1 MTSDSIARYLD
12 AVLGVS
18 GRDALAYDKSRS
30 ASRLRADFLDL
41 LQVCRSIVRYSFNSR
56 FVCTSSRAS
65 VLTLTRVFVRRQKYP
80 SLTVRDDVYFHND
93 GSESRLLYAD
103 GTIPIDYSGVRY
115 NIPVKMYAPTDF
127 PTAAPMCFVTPTS
140 EMIIKPN
147 HSIVDANGR
156 VNLGVARYGRWD
168 PRRSRLS
175 DCAALMSRVFSG
187 EPPLFS
193 RPSNAPRVV
202 HVNASGGMNAYAGDW
217 SGNAGGSTVGTTG
230 STANFA
236 QGAETRVPFSV
247 NVNRRTRVQDDV
259 WGGASSD
266 AHIHQ
271 QSRARE
277 SPPVDAE
284 SAKRLF
290 REAAISM
297 LTERAQNAFRQQR
310 DANSETVEKL
320 LSFQTELYTRH
331 INLEQEK
338 GATRSMCEQIER
350 DISLL
355 REETV
360 KMQSWL
366 DAHPDTDEPFDV
378 ESAFKGEDA
387 ASQQLIDAHAK
398 DLAIED
404 TLDALDDLHNDGKIP
419 FDEYMRCVNKL
430 CKDQFMARAEVLVVS
445 RMQQNRGITTGVSTR
460 RHEPSGGSPTF
471 QGVGVGS
478 AFLRPSSSSQ
488 TPNASARST
497 WLD

>member
-1 MTSDSIARYLD
+1 MPSRTINREAHRVCAQTFSIYFMCVVQSFVTRSTR
-12 AVLGVS
+12 VS
-18 GRDALAYDKSRS
+18 CVRPHA
-30 ASRLRADFLDL
+30 RADL
-41 LQVCRSIVRYSFNSR
+41 
-56 FVCTSSRAS
+56 
-65 VLTLTRVFVRRQKYP
+65 RVFVRRQKYP

-202 HVNASGGMNAYAGDW
+202 HVNASGSTNAYAGDW
-217 SGNAGGSTVGTTG
+217 SGNAGGSTVGTSG

-236 QGAETRVPFSV
+236 QGADTRVPFSV
-247 NVNRRTRVQDDV
+247 NVNRRTRVQDDI

-277 SPPVDAE
+277 APPVDAE

-378 ESAFKGEDA
+378 ESAFQGEDA
-387 ASQQLIDAHAK
+387 TSQQLIDAHAK

-419 FDEYMRCVNKL
+419 FDEYMRWVNKL

-471 QGVGVGS
+471 QGGHVGS
-478 AFLRPSSSSQ
+478 AFLRPSSQ
-488 TPNASARST
+488 TPNAPTRST